1 MSKLYFAHPINNFN
15 TLFEQAIVKF
25 IAHIFPN
32 DEIEN
37 PNQPHHQEG
46 YRVYAKREQ
55 ESDTKHKGMNY
66 FYDEVLPGCAGSVA
80 MPFLDA
86 RLGLG
91 VAGESGWFVKNKMP
105 AWFIEPTRE
114 VTQEDLKTF
123 INDPLNSD
131 LFRVRGFNHEEV
143 EMLLNVNKETGSS
156 LVISHQETRLR
167 TWIVYGQEK
176 RPFEEAHLIKM
187 PIPKGFYP
195 DK

>member
-1 MSKLYFAHPINNFN
+1 MSKLYFAHPVN
-15 TLFEQAIVKF
+15 TYKTLLEEAIVQF
-25 IAHIFPN
+25 ITHIFPN

-46 YRVYAKREQ
+46 YKAYAKRAQ
-55 ESDTKHKGMNY
+55 ESDTKHRGMNY
-66 FYDEVLPGCAGSVA
+66 FYDKVLPECNGCVV

-91 VAGESGWFVKNKMP
+91 VAGESGWYVKREMP

-114 VTQEDLKTF
+114 VTQENLEAF
-123 INDPLNSD
+123 INDPLKSG
-131 LFRVRGFNHEEV
+131 LFRIRGFDQEEV
-143 EMLLNVNKETGSS
+143 KMLLNIDKETGSS

-176 RPFEEAHLIKM
+176 RPFEEAHLVKM
-187 PIPKGFYP
+187 PIPEGFYP
-195 DK
+195 NK